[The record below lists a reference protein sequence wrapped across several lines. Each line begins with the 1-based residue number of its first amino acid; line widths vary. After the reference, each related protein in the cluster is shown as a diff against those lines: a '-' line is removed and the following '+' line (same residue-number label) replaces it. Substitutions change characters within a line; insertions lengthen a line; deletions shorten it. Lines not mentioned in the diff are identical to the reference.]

1 MGVVVSAGSGKQY
14 PLCPAGV
21 EQGVCCDIIDLGMV
35 ASEYEGKTT
44 TKHKVVLCW
53 QVAEVDPETKKRFVV
68 GKRYTASLH
77 EKATMTKDLEGWRGR
92 PFTAEEKRGFDLD
105 NVLGVN
111 GLLNI
116 VHNQGRDGKTYANV
130 AGIMPLPRNTPKLT
144 VQDYIRVKDRQP
156 EPEPVTPPNDGEFH
170 ASDDD
175 VPFAAFLAPLAGF
188 FLAGARFFA

>member
-14 PLCPAGV
+14 PLCPVGV
-21 EQGVCCDIIDLGMV
+21 VQGICCDIIDLGMV
-35 ASEYEGKTT
+35 SSEYEGKAT

-53 QVAEVDPETKKRFVV
+53 QVDEVEPETGKRFVV
-68 GKRYTASLH
+68 SKRYTASLY
-77 EKATMTKDLEGWRGR
+77 EMANLTKDLEGWRGR

-116 VHNQGRDGKTYANV
+116 VHNPGKDGKTYANV
-130 AGIMPLPRNTPKLT
+130 AGIMPLPRNMPKLA
-144 VQDYIRVKDRQP
+144 VQEYVRAKDRKVD
-156 EPEPVTPPNDGEFH
+156 PEPVVPPNGEFH

-175 VPFAAFLAPLAGF
+175 VPFVAFLAPLAGLL
-188 FLAGARFFA
+188 LAGAQFIA